1 MGLVFAMGQE
11 FLRKLDFAK
20 NSALNEINN
29 FLCKKDHFSQFGDI
43 FTFPNSCAI
52 QTNLRTKEL
61 LQKTLLDNMFYWE
74 HGLELEKKVCDFKV
88 PLGCL
93 GLNK

>member
-1 MGLVFAMGQE
+1 MGQE

-20 NSALNEINN
+20 NSALNENNN
-29 FLCKKDHFSQFGDI
+29 FLCKKAHFYQFGDI

-61 LQKTLLDNMFYWE
+61 LQKTLLDNLGYLQNGSE
-74 HGLELEKKVCDFKV
+74 IEKKHVTLKYHWV
-88 PLGCL
+88 V
-93 GLNK
+93 